1 MDPKALI
8 KKLQEVFSEKNTGE
22 KKYSQIWM
30 SEIDLGGLY
39 HSDSYVLRLK
49 AAYTIKDFFNE
60 TLEII
65 RTLKE
70 KAKEESKYISR
81 VSVYD
86 INEQAHPSIDDLI
99 IYEEASALTH

>member
-1 MDPKALI
+1 MDTKAFI
-8 KKLQEVFSEKNTGE
+8 KKLQEIFSENNKGE
-22 KKYSQIWM
+22 KKYSQVWL

-49 AAYTIKDFFNE
+49 AAHTIKDFFSE

-65 RTLKE
+65 KTLNE

-81 VSVYD
+81 VAVYD
-86 INEQAHPSIDDLI
+86 ITEKAHPGSDDI
-99 IYEEASALTH
+99 IVYEEASAFA